1 MPAWHSRREPLKS
14 RVLLTY
20 AKRVWLSIEKGE
32 DIVKLMNE
40 NPALFAA
47 ILGQPD
53 VSGVIFIL
61 PGKDPVE
68 VKKGKQIWK

>member
-1 MPAWHSRREPLKS
+1 MSSKKVS
-14 RVLLTY
+14 
-20 AKRVWLSIEKGE
+20 GE
-32 DIVKLMNE
+32 DVVKIMNE
-40 NPALFAA
+40 KPELFSA

-68 VKKGKQIWK
+68 VKKENRYGSKTSIRNVL

>member
-1 MPAWHSRREPLKS
+1 MSSKKMS
-14 RVLLTY
+14 
-20 AKRVWLSIEKGE
+20 GE
-32 DIVKLMNE
+32 DVVKIMNE

-61 PGKDPVE
+61 PGKDPVK
-68 VKKGKQIWK
+68 VKKEKQIWK

>member
-1 MPAWHSRREPLKS
+1 MSSKK
-14 RVLLTY
+14 VL
-20 AKRVWLSIEKGE
+20 EE

-53 VSGVIFIL
+53 ASGVIFIL

-68 VKKGKQIWK
+68 VKKEKQIWK

>member
-1 MPAWHSRREPLKS
+1 MSSKKVS
-14 RVLLTY
+14 
-20 AKRVWLSIEKGE
+20 GE

-68 VKKGKQIWK
+68 VKKENRYGSKTSI

>member
-1 MPAWHSRREPLKS
+1 MSSKKVS
-14 RVLLTY
+14 
-20 AKRVWLSIEKGE
+20 GE

-53 VSGVIFIL
+53 VSRVIFIL
-61 PGKDPVE
+61 TGTESVE
-68 VKKGKQIWK
+68 VRKEIRE

>member
-1 MPAWHSRREPLKS
+1 MSSKKVS
-14 RVLLTY
+14 
-20 AKRVWLSIEKGE
+20 GE
-32 DIVKLMNE
+32 DIVKLMNK

-68 VKKGKQIWK
+68 VKKEKQIWK